1 MKREKVDPAKIGRRG
16 FLGGLAAAAACP
28 ALADDGKPLFKVGL
42 VTDTHVRKTRK
53 SCERVELAYR
63 LFKAHGV
70 EMIVNCGDI
79 ADKFYPEAYAHYCA
93 VRRETFPDPA
103 TAPREL
109 YVWANHD
116 RMDYPEDDSKNP
128 LLAFPKVK
136 ALLGIPNEAYDE
148 IVFKGFTFLVFPQ
161 WLDWKRYEATIA
173 KACAANPDKP
183 VFIFDHVPPVD
194 TTENSRAW
202 GSMERR
208 RILSK
213 FPQVINVSGHAHGSL
228 RNEQNIW
235 QGAFTDVS
243 VGCLAQWNGD
253 NVGRVQPTLQ
263 NWSCI
268 VMEVYPSKAVFRRFE
283 LQQGVEIGA
292 AAPWTVAWPYD
303 PANAPYDPKRLR
315 ATKTKPQ
322 FPAGAKLTLKADGTP
337 FSSLAV
343 TFPAATDTDT
353 TYCYRL
359 ELARRDADGTWR
371 TFARRE
377 TRGEY
382 HLPEAARHATLTDA
396 AISAGYFMPGEAC
409 RVSVTPVNFWGGEGK
424 PICAEWTP
432 PEAKPVT
439 RIWEGVPAPARE
451 GEKFSFGG
459 AREFSF
465 PVGLWDK
472 IPVGTKLRLTA
483 DLLLEQGDVRGVNFT
498 LKSPR
503 DKKRPG
509 GFGFIHTPKGM
520 SDLRYV
526 VEFTRQAAAAP
537 YNFSIR
543 QGDRSKILFR
553 RFALDRITG

>member
-1 MKREKVDPAKIGRRG
+1 MRRTKVDSVKVCRRG

-28 ALADDGKPLFKVGL
+28 TLADDGKPLFKVGL
-42 VTDTHVRKTRK
+42 VTDTHVRETRK

-63 LFKAHGV
+63 LFKEHGV

-79 ADKFYPEAYAHYCA
+79 ANTFCPKAYAHYCD
-93 VRRETFPDPA
+93 VRRETYPDPA
-103 TAPREL
+103 TAPKEI

-116 RMDYPEDDSKNP
+116 RMDYPEDDSKNR

-161 WLDWKRYEATIA
+161 WPDAKRYEETIA
-173 KACAANPDKP
+173 KACAANPGKP

-194 TTENSRAW
+194 TTENSRSW
-202 GSMERR
+202 GSPERR
-208 RILSK
+208 KILSK
-213 FPQVINVSGHAHGSL
+213 FPQVINITGHAHGSL

-283 LQQGVEIGA
+283 LKDRVEIGA
-292 AAPWTVAWPYD
+292 DAPWTVAWPYD

-315 ATKTKPQ
+315 ATKPKPK
-322 FPAGAKLTLKADGTP
+322 FPDGAKLSLKAVGAP

-343 TFPAATDTDT
+343 TFPAATDTNT
-353 TYCYRL
+353 TYLYRL
-359 ELARRDADGTWR
+359 ELARRDADGKWR

-382 HLPEAARHATLTDA
+382 HLPAAARGATLTDA
-396 AISAGYFMPGEAC
+396 AISAGYFTPGETC
-409 RVSVTPVNFWGGEGK
+409 RITVTPVNFWGGEGK
-424 PICAEWTP
+424 AVCAEWTP
-432 PEAKPVT
+432 PEAKPVA

-451 GEKFSFGG
+451 GEKFTFNGN
-459 AREFSF
+459 AVFSF
-465 PVGLWDK
+465 PAGLWDK

-483 DLLLEQGDVRGVNFT
+483 DLLLEQGDVRGVNFM
-498 LKSPR
+498 LQSKP
-503 DKKRPG
+503 DKKRP
-509 GFGFIHTPKGM
+509 FGSVHTPKGA

-537 YNFSIR
+537 YDFSLR

-553 RFALDRITG
+553 RLALDKIAG